1 MCDDKHGSTLNT
13 AELLPNRCDNHH
25 FHARRPDRARD
36 KGPRTRPSFIPP
48 GGSGSMCDVQSRII
62 PFLETSDRLLEAV
75 DFISTFHGDWS
86 INRSSGAADELR
98 RSHELLES
106 ERTK

>member
-62 PFLETSDRLLEAV
+62 PFLETSDWLLEAGP
-75 DFISTFHGDWS
+75 FLSTFHGEWS
-86 INRSSGAADELR
+86 LNPWAGPGGRLPS
-98 RSHELLES
+98 
-106 ERTK
+106 